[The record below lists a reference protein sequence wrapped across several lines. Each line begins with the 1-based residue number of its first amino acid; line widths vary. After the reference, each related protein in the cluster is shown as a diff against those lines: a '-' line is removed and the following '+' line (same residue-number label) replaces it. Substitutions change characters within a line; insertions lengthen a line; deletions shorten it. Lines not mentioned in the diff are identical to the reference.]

1 MIQNKDIIHI
11 LYDNGSKNAEIKL
24 DEKERFIKN
33 FRDIDLDITLVEI
46 LSKDNIQNYYFL
58 NPELEQ
64 FDEDKLINSKIYI
77 PYYPLEGKITSSE
90 SSIEKIDK
98 NEFIYSIKTE
108 QKQISSGN
116 PIFLEKSINVIG
128 IHKSNNNNNNYAD
141 FIYPILNILK
151 KEFKSKSVENNKNKK
166 IEYENGDYYIGE
178 IENENGKPNGKGIKY
193 FKDGNIYEGNFI
205 QDKFDGLGKYYNA
218 DGYYYFGEWKQGL
231 KYGKGT
237 QYYMN
242 GESYEGEFINNIP
255 DGIGK

>member
-1 MIQNKDIIHI
+1 MDRIFYVLFDKKKPYNKAEANNIQINALKISSSFCKISTSSSQIGSGFFIKYLIEDNIFYFLISNENVINKNMIQNKDIIHI

-128 IHKSNNNNNNYAD
+128 IHKSNNNNKNIYGN
-141 FIYPILNILK
+141 FIYPILNQLK
-151 KEFKSKSVENNKNKK
+151 IIKIKK
-166 IEYENGDYYIGE
+166 LNMKME
-178 IENENGKPNGKGIKY
+178 II
-193 FKDGNIYEGNFI
+193 I
-205 QDKFDGLGKYYNA
+205 
-218 DGYYYFGEWKQGL
+218 
-231 KYGKGT
+231 
-237 QYYMN
+237 
-242 GESYEGEFINNIP
+242 
-255 DGIGK
+255 

>member
-128 IHKSNNNNNNYAD
+128 IHKSNNNNKNIYGN
-141 FIYPILNILK
+141 FIYPLLNILK
-151 KEFKSKSVENNKNKK
+151 KEFKTKAVENNKNKK

-178 IENENGKPNGKGIKY
+178 IENENGKPNGKGKNILKMEIFMKETLY
-193 FKDGNIYEGNFI
+193 KISLMDQENIIMPMDIITLVNGN
-205 QDKFDGLGKYYNA
+205 KA
-218 DGYYYFGEWKQGL
+218 
-231 KYGKGT
+231 
-237 QYYMN
+237 
-242 GESYEGEFINNIP
+242 
-255 DGIGK
+255 